1 MNIWD
6 QYTLLKAEMKDGSA
20 FSSRLSVSISRRNP
34 LLSQTNAPMRSLRQV
49 AEIHLG
55 EIFAWFKVYA
65 MEIRVKR
72 LLG

>member
-1 MNIWD
+1 
-6 QYTLLKAEMKDGSA
+6 
-20 FSSRLSVSISRRNP
+20 
-34 LLSQTNAPMRSLRQV
+34 MRSLRQV

-72 LLG
+72 LLGQITPQAIPPSRDIVKTIAAIRGA